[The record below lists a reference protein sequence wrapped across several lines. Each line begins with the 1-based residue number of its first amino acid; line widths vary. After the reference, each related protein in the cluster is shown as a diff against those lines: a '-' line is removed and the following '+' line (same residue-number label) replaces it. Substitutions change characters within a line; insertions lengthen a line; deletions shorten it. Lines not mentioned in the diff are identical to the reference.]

1 MLKTIVN
8 EENISTAEP
17 NNVLIQFVSEI
28 LFSLKRFGLP
38 HYIVALYVLVLL
50 IYHIT
55 GLLKPLY
62 TDFNSLYIHE

>member
-38 HYIVALYVLVLL
+38 HYIVALYVLV
-50 IYHIT
+50 
-55 GLLKPLY
+55 
-62 TDFNSLYIHE
+62 